1 MWGIYPPDKFVRIV
15 RHNNANIFRPIDLNV
30 AKARSLQSC
39 PANYQDSTVFIS
51 PACVSRG
58 KPFLFTDTSTV
69 YARIAAQHGASIA
82 WLVFCF
88 FSSDPTA
95 RTSHRPVS
103 YTHLRAHETRHDL
116 VC

>member
-1 MWGIYPPDKFVRIV
+1 MWVIYPPNKFVRIV
-15 RHNNANIFRPIDLNV
+15 VTIMRTYFVLQICDV

-39 PANYQDSTVFIS
+39 PDNYQDSTVFIS

-58 KPFLFTDTSTV
+58 LPFLFTDTSPV

-95 RTSHRPVS
+95 RTSHR
-103 YTHLRAHETRHDL
+103 L
-116 VC
+116 